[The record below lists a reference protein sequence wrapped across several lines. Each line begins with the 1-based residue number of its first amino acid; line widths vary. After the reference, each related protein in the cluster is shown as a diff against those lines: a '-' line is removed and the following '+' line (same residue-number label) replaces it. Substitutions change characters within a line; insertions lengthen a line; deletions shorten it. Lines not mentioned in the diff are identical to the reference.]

1 MVEERVMRIS
11 HLRDSLGWACQEVAR
26 SEIPIVVQRY
36 SRKDVALV
44 PLWEWEFF
52 KDMEAAIRAG
62 RRPWDEP
69 AEETHDGDC
78 DDDR

>member
-1 MVEERVMRIS
+1 MAEERVMRIS

-26 SEIPIVVQRY
+26 TDIPIVVQRY

-44 PLWEWEFF
+44 PLWEWQFF

-62 RRPWDEP
+62 RRAWEETT
-69 AEETHDGDC
+69 EETHDGGH
-78 DDDR
+78 DDD